1 MMKVSKAKEEEEIR
15 RLKEQFDL
23 DRRNMENEFNT
34 LRKAKASDE
43 Q

>member
-1 MMKVSKAKEEEEIR
+1 MKVSKAKEEEEIR

-23 DRRNMENEFNT
+23 DRRSMENEFNA